1 MDERRLG
8 FTLIEVVGAFFMMV
22 VILVFITGIFIENGR
37 QRSAATELMRER
49 LSVAG
54 TLDLLASDLEG
65 AIFVTRAEDGNHD
78 PESHP
83 WRVLA
88 VSGGELGAVAIRFVT
103 QNAPRSNTA
112 EHASDWVEVAYFLEQ
127 DEAGEQVL
135 WRWRSARPPSEPPTG
150 FPDSS
155 DSGSMRIAVGVS
167 EFGVRFL
174 DFGGNWVDEWDS
186 TYLPSNLALPEAA
199 EISLA
204 LFRKARRGESQDGEI
219 EVPGL
224 LHVRRVSI
232 VMRPIDVAAL
242 IGLEEPDGSEL
253 DCFTISQCLE
263 EDAANR
269 DWYESELED
278 DCGGDEI
285 LCGFLE
291 NPGASCWREIVN
303 RDPGLAELA
312 PESCEP

>member
-49 LSVAG
+49 LSTTGA
-54 TLDLLASDLEG
+54 LDLLASDLEG
-65 AIFVTRAEDGNHD
+65 AIFVAATEAENAD
-78 PESHP
+78 PESYP

-88 VSGGELGAVAIRFVT
+88 EGGGELGAVAIRFVT
-103 QNAPRSNTA
+103 QNSPRSNTA

-135 WRWRSARPPSEPPTG
+135 WRWRSARPPSEPPSG

-155 DSGSMRIAVGVS
+155 DSGSMRIAVGIS

-174 DFGGNWVDEWDS
+174 DFGGNWVDDWDS
-186 TYLPSNLALPEAA
+186 TYRPPSEALPEAA

-204 LFRKARRGESQDGEI
+204 LFRTARRGESQNGES

-224 LHVRRVSI
+224 THVRRVSM
-232 VMRPIDVAAL
+232 VMRTIDVDKL
-242 IGLEEPDGSEL
+242 IGLGETDDDLCDGLTIGECL
-253 DCFTISQCLE
+253 DE
-263 EDAANR
+263 GDN
-269 DWYESELED
+269 DWYEAELENCGD
-278 DCGGDEI
+278 DDPLCALLDNLDGCWNEI
-285 LCGFLE
+285 QISYPE
-291 NPGASCWREIVN
+291 VAAR
-303 RDPGLAELA
+303 A
-312 PESCEP
+312 PESCES